1 MGSVCEIETIS
12 LYFPLSHTHTLSLSH
27 THTLSLHSLSLSLSL
42 QQEVSTAVTALHE
55 KVDRLSEENKRLHE
69 LLHQYAPNY

>member
-1 MGSVCEIETIS
+1 MGYVCEIETIS
-12 LYFPLSHTHTLSLSH
+12 LYFPLSHTHTHSLS
-27 THTLSLHSLSLSLSL
+27 TLSLSLSL